1 MNALDPAALS
11 PPPLPGA
18 ASRPPAPARPGH
30 SAPRTYTAPA
40 GRERRR
46 HPRFELFAQVWVRH
60 ATVVY
65 VMEIANAS
73 RSGLL
78 VQVPRSDT
86 PPWVRRG
93 QEVELQLFPA
103 NSEAT
108 LDLRGRIV
116 RVEAG
121 DEATPTRY
129 GVELDPLAP
138 EDAERFDEILTLA
151 EIGQDVLVAP
161 SQHPAG
167 AGS

>member
-1 MNALDPAALS
+1 MNALDLAALR

-18 ASRPPAPARPGH
+18 ASRPEAPAPSG
-30 SAPRTYTAPA
+30 TA
-40 GRERRR
+40 GRRSTELPHHERRR
-46 HPRFELFAQVWVRH
+46 HPRFELFAQIWVRH

-78 VQVPRSDT
+78 VQVPRAES
-86 PPWVRRG
+86 PPWVRLG
-93 QEVELQLFPA
+93 QEGELQLFPA

-138 EDAERFDEILTLA
+138 KDAERFELILILA
-151 EIGQDVLVAP
+151 ESGQDVLVAP
-161 SQHPAG
+161 SPHPAG
-167 AGS
+167 G